1 MPLIA
6 EAVYVDPPAPGLG
19 RRLMLA
25 TIAIFCA
32 GVLLYLASLII
43 GYGVREGV
51 HALGPPPGRP
61 PPGGAPWTDG

>member
-25 TIAIFCA
+25 TIAAMERRKSIACE
-32 GVLLYLASLII
+32 AS
-43 GYGVREGV
+43 E
-51 HALGPPPGRP
+51 
-61 PPGGAPWTDG
+61 